1 MKISI
6 RKVYTVKK
14 IILTFALLL
23 FVSSQAF
30 AFNYSYYDFGQDNI
44 FDYNNNYS
52 PIDYPYGIGN
62 LPSPGY
68 YNDGGEFFDLEGLNV
83 ASDDDFL
90 YLSITNSFGYE
101 QEGFRLGD
109 LFIGVGDDKYSYAV
123 DLQAGGL
130 NGGLFAVD
138 SWNYIQDD
146 PYSYYSY
153 NDIRN
158 AAGAHEINSGSLL
171 GDVSSMMTFE
181 QGLETNYMN
190 PLTANGDTY
199 IWELKI
205 DRSLINGG
213 DFSNLSFHVN
223 VGCGNDLMETSYSAV
238 PEPATMLLFGLGL
251 LGGALQRRKKS

>member
-1 MKISI
+1 MK
-6 RKVYTVKK
+6 KV
-14 IILTFALLL
+14 ILSLAICLLL
-23 FVSSQAF
+23 STQAF

-44 FDYNNNYS
+44 FDYNNNYA
-52 PIDYPYGIGN
+52 PISYPYGIGN
-62 LPSPGY
+62 LPSPGQ
-68 YNDGGEFFDLEGLNV
+68 YNPGGEFYDLEAFNV

-90 YLSITNSFGYE
+90 YLSITNSFGYQQE
-101 QEGFRLGD
+101 QFRLGD
-109 LFIGVGDDKYSYAV
+109 LFIGVGDNKYSYAV
-123 DLQAGGL
+123 DLQAGGA

-153 NDIRN
+153 DDIRE

-171 GDVSSMMTFE
+171 GGVSSMMTFE
-181 QGLETNYMN
+181 ENLETAYMN
-190 PLTANGDTY
+190 PSIANGDTY

-223 VGCGNDLMETSYSAV
+223 VGCGNDLMETTYSAV

-251 LGGALQRRKKS
+251 LGGAIQKRRKSKIK